1 MALIEL
7 ITEEVV
13 RVPLKSTTK
22 HDVFRE
28 LLDLLHAAGRLN
40 DPDSVFDELV
50 SRDNIMS
57 TALEKGI
64 AIPHAKTTAVKTLV
78 MALGIS
84 PKGINCDS
92 LDGEPTKLFF
102 LVLAPPDQSGPHI
115 EALAEIAR
123 ATRSNAF
130 IRLLLSSQSSAEV
143 VESFCEN

>member
-22 HDVFRE
+22 HEVFHE
-28 LLDLLHAAGRLN
+28 LLDLLHSAGRIDN
-40 DPDSVFDELV
+40 TDTVFDELV
-50 SRDNIMS
+50 SRDNVMS

-64 AIPHAKTTAVKTLV
+64 AIPHAKTKAVKSLV
-78 MALGIS
+78 MALGIA
-84 PKGINCDS
+84 PKGIECNS
-92 LDGEPTKLFF
+92 LDGEPTRVFF

-123 ATRSNAF
+123 ATRSSAF
-130 IRLLLSSQSSAEV
+130 VRLLLSSQSAAEV